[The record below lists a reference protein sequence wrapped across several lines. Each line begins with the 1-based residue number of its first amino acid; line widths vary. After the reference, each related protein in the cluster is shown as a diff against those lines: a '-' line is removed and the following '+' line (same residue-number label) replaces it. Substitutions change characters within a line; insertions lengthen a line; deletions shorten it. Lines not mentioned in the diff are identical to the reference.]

1 MAAREHEAVVARYTN
16 ADGSRMAK
24 APNGEPSNFTERNGC
39 RCAHRASNDGLA
51 TVKRQ
56 QN

>member
-1 MAAREHEAVVARYTN
+1 MAAREHEAVVARYMN

-51 TVKRQ
+51 TGKRQ